1 MAPYQGENQK
11 DDHQKNSGDNNR
23 VCRIFHEERLYSNI
37 GYLPINHHDYKRSA
51 QRPDGK
57 PGRELAAWA
66 EGFFRLEFLV
76 LLFQDK
82 RTSLRGNERM
92 RIHH

>member
-37 GYLPINHHDYKRSA
+37 GHLHVNHHNYKRSA

-57 PGRELAAWA
+57 PGQELASRT
-66 EGFFRLEFLV
+66 EGFFRLDFLV
-76 LLFQDK
+76 LLCQDK
-82 RTSLRGNERM
+82 RTSPRGNERA